1 MREKK
6 VESRSLLRS
15 CTTPLNSPCSR
26 DLLIPGLLEGPVPAG
41 GVSFGVGG
49 FDLLLESRPD
59 LYMNT
64 WNIKNMMN
72 TIDQPVITPKGES
85 VTISII
91 RVEMNAI
98 AKETIA
104 QTMIKK
110 ALPAEFKVS
119 SSMNQTCAAQ
129 HAFVWLGCD
138 LRFSDTRVQ

>member
-1 MREKK
+1 
-6 VESRSLLRS
+6 
-15 CTTPLNSPCSR
+15 
-26 DLLIPGLLEGPVPAG
+26 
-41 GVSFGVGG
+41 
-49 FDLLLESRPD
+49 
-59 LYMNT
+59 
-64 WNIKNMMN
+64 
-72 TIDQPVITPKGES
+72 
-85 VTISII
+85 
-91 RVEMNAI
+91 MNAI